1 VTWLLL
7 VASYLLGAIPSSYV
21 GARVAR
27 GIDLREFG
35 SGNLGATNAFRVLGW
50 KVALPVLVFDVFKG
64 WFPTFA
70 FPAWDGAGAP
80 GWAFAYGCAAIVG
93 HVFSP
98 YVAFKGGKGVAT
110 SAGMLLA
117 LAPLGLLA
125 GSVVWLALV
134 WATRIVSLSSL
145 VAAAVVP
152 IVVAF
157 VHGIGPVFWVCVAV
171 AAFVAFAH
179 RSNLK
184 RLARGEE
191 PRFGR
196 KSGEVPGPGA
206 PDPGAPGR
214 PAVADPGD
222 PGARP

>member
-1 VTWLLL
+1 MTPWLLL
-7 VASYLLGAIPSSYV
+7 LLSYMIGAIPSSYV
-21 GARVAR
+21 GARYAR
-27 GIDLREFG
+27 GIDLRRHG

-50 KVALPVLVFDVFKG
+50 KVALPVLLFDILKG

-70 FPAWDGAGAP
+70 FAGWDGSTAG

-117 LAPLGLLA
+117 LAPWGLLA
-125 GSVVWLALV
+125 GFVAWVGLV
-134 WATRIVSLSSL
+134 RATRIVSLSSIA
-145 VAAAVVP
+145 AAAVVP
-152 IVVAF
+152 VVVAF
-157 VHGIGPVFWVCVAV
+157 VYGIGAVFWICVAV
-171 AAFVAFAH
+171 AAFVVFAH
-179 RSNLK
+179 RTNLK

-196 KSGEVPGPGA
+196 KAGQVPGPGVN
-206 PDPGAPGR
+206 P
-214 PAVADPGD
+214 
-222 PGARP
+222 